1 MKTWTLP
8 LLFTFA
14 CIGSSVSAGVE
25 ITDLGT
31 LGGQW
36 SDAYAINNFGQV
48 VGLSQT
54 ASGSS
59 HPFLYDTGKMIDLYP
74 LNGQDSEPMGINNF
88 GQVASGVIANDGIY
102 YPAVYDNRN
111 GHITIP
117 GSFGGVN
124 PGGVA
129 GAAMAIN
136 SSDARWEGP
145 PMVVMAL
152 LSSPGRALAKTINS
166 LIDLAGTDGCT
177 VKIQTSL
184 DMSEIGADSRSTS

>member
-8 LLFTFA
+8 LLFALA

-59 HPFLYDTGKMIDLYP
+59 HTFLYDTGKMIDLYP
-74 LNGQDSEPMGINNF
+74 LNSQFVRTVGPSGINNT
-88 GQVASGVIANDGIY
+88 GQIASGVIATDGIY
-102 YPAVYDNRN
+102 SAAVYDSHTNA
-111 GHITIP
+111 ITLL
-117 GSFGGVN
+117 GSLGGVCN
-124 PGGVA
+124 LFCFPLG
-129 GAAMAIN
+129 
-136 SSDARWEGP
+136 
-145 PMVVMAL
+145 AL
-152 LSSPGRALAKTINS
+152 LQSLFLSYLRRRCFVILWCSKERVIETEVLIWRNS
-166 LIDLAGTDGCT
+166 LFDDVFC
-177 VKIQTSL
+177 
-184 DMSEIGADSRSTS
+184 